1 MIHWQDCLQ
10 FDFYY
15 WWIAVYA
22 CKSLSLNNLLM
33 MNVSK
38 FEDQGS
44 DSLYN
49 WRKAPRNNNFVQCAI
64 NNVSST
70 CALNLTKQMPFYILL
85 LSRNQ
90 SLFLYLFLWIF
101 RNVVLPISTLFVL
114 GWNNKQLN
122 VKERKLLSKQVEKTT

>member
-10 FDFYY
+10 FDFYC

-22 CKSLSLNNLLM
+22 CNSLSLNNLLM

-38 FEDQGS
+38 FEVQWS
-44 DSLYN
+44 ASLYN

-70 CALNLTKQMPFYILL
+70 FALNLTKQMPFYFLL

-90 SLFLYLFLWIF
+90 SLFLYLFLWKF